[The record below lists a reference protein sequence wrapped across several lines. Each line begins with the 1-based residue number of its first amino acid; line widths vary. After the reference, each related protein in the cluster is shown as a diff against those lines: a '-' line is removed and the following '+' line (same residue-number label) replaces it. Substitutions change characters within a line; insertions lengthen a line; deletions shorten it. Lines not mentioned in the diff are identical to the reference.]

1 MSVIESDAGGTNIG
15 SSVKRVEDQRFLT
28 GKGQYTD
35 DIDLPEHLCAHF
47 VRSPYAHA
55 KISVQNT
62 EEARSYPGVKAVFT
76 SEDLK
81 DVGGLPC
88 GWLIHNRDGSPMTEP
103 KHPILAEQI
112 IRHVGE
118 PIALVVAETKE
129 VAIEA
134 GELIE
139 IQFEEMPSVIRTQC
153 SVKEGAPQLHS
164 DTPQNTCFDW
174 ELGDRS
180 AVENAFKHAA
190 HISRLEFINNR
201 MIPNAIEPRC
211 VISDFNSSKGEYTLY
226 TSTQA
231 PHVIRLLMCA
241 FVLNIPEHKVRII
254 SPDVGGGFGSKTF
267 HYPEE
272 AALTWAS
279 AKLGRPVKWNATRSE
294 SFLTDAHGRDHQTVA
309 ELALDG
315 DGQFIGLKVSTL
327 ANLGAY
333 LSTFATAIPTYM
345 HGTLLAGPYRTP
357 AIHVNVKGVFTN
369 TNPVDAY
376 RGAGRPEATYLLE
389 RLIDVAARETDRD
402 PVALRRLNLIQ
413 PDQFPYETPLGL
425 TYDSGNYGASLD
437 QVLEHGDLEGFPD
450 RKSEAKA
457 RGKLRG
463 IGVANYIEA
472 CGIAPSAIAG
482 ELGGRAGGY
491 ESATVRVHPTGSVS
505 VLTGSHSHGQGHET
519 TFAQIVSDMLG
530 VDFDQV
536 NVIHGDTGELPFGLG
551 TYGSR
556 SLVVGGSAIVGAV
569 NKIIEKGKK
578 VTAHMLEAMEAD
590 IEFEKG
596 VFRIAGT
603 DRQKTFAEIAFS
615 AYVPHNY
622 PLDELEPGLEES
634 AFYDPSNFTFPAGSY
649 LCEVEIDPDTGEIEI
664 IQFCASDDF
673 GTIINPMI
681 VNGQVHGGI
690 AQGMGQALLEHGL
703 YDDSGQLLTGSYLDY
718 AMPRAD
724 SLPFFHVD
732 TTTTKCVHN
741 PLGSKGCGEAGAIG
755 SPPAI
760 VNAIVNAL
768 SDYGITHIDMPATP
782 EKIWR
787 VVQNAV

>member
-1 MSVIESDAGGTNIG
+1 MSEPESLTAEAGIG
-15 SSVKRVEDQRFLT
+15 KSVKRVEDQRFLT
-28 GKGQYTD
+28 GKGRYTD
-35 DIDLPEHLCAHF
+35 DVNLSGQLYAYF

-55 KISVQNT
+55 KIARLDI
-62 EEARSYPGVKAVFT
+62 EAARSQPGIVAIFT
-76 SEDLK
+76 SRDLHEL
-81 DVGGLPC
+81 GGLPC

-103 KHPILAEQI
+103 KHPILAEQVV
-112 IRHVGE
+112 RHVGE
-118 PIALVVAETKE
+118 PIVLIIAEKKE
-129 VAIEA
+129 QAVDAS
-134 GELIE
+134 ELID
-139 IQFEEMPSVIRTQC
+139 IQFEELPCVISTKDSVQQ
-153 SVKEGAPQLHS
+153 GAPQLHG
-164 DTPQNTCFDW
+164 DTLKNTCFDW
-174 ELGDRS
+174 ELGDGS
-180 AVENAFKHAA
+180 EVKAAFKRAA
-190 HISRLEFINNR
+190 HISQLEFTNNR
-201 MIPNAIEPRC
+201 VIPNAMEPRC
-211 VISDFNSSKGEYTLY
+211 VVSDYDSSKGEYTLY

-241 FVLNIPEHKVRII
+241 FVLNIPEHKVRIV

-279 AKLGRPVKWNATRSE
+279 AKLDRPIKWNATRSE
-294 SFLTDAHGRDHQTVA
+294 AFLTDAHGRDHQTIA
-309 ELALDG
+309 ELALDE
-315 DGQFIGLKVSTL
+315 DGHFLALRVSTL

-345 HGTLLAGPYRTP
+345 HGTLLAGTYRTP
-357 AIHVNVKGVFTN
+357 AIYVNVKGVFTN

-389 RLIDVAARETDRD
+389 RLIDVAAQDTGRD
-402 PVALRRLNLIQ
+402 PIALRRLNLIQ
-413 PDQFPYETPLGL
+413 PDQFPYETPVGL
-425 TYDSGNYGASLD
+425 TYDSGNYGASMD
-437 QVLEHGDLEGFPD
+437 QVLAFGDFEGFQE
-450 RKSEAKA
+450 RKSESQT

-491 ESATVRVHPTGSVS
+491 ESATVRVHPTGSIS

-530 VDFDQV
+530 VGFDQV
-536 NVIHGDTGELPFGLG
+536 DVIHGDTGELPFGLG

-569 NKIIEKGKK
+569 SKVIEKGKK
-578 VTAHMLEAMEAD
+578 ITAHMLEAMEDD
-590 IEFEKG
+590 IEFEDG

-603 DRQKTFAEIAFS
+603 DRQKTFPEIAFS

-622 PLDELEPGLEES
+622 PLDQLEPGLEES

-649 LCEVEIDPDTGEIEI
+649 LCEVEIDPNTGAIEI
-664 IQFCASDDF
+664 VQFCASDDF

-681 VNGQVHGGI
+681 VDGQVHGGI
-690 AQGMGQALLEHGL
+690 AQGVGQALLEHGI

-724 SLPFFHVD
+724 SVPYFKVD
-732 TTTTKCVHN
+732 TTVTKCDHN

-760 VNAIVNAL
+760 MNAIVNAL
-768 SDYGITHIDMPATP
+768 SDYGVTHIDMPATP
-782 EKIWR
+782 ERIWR
-787 VVQNAV
+787 VLQGIA